1 MVDPHP
7 PEAATEMDAFH
18 KPVLIAEAV
27 ASLQCRSG
35 AVYVDGTLGGGG
47 HAFEILRNSAPDGR
61 LIGIDTDG
69 DALREAR
76 RRLASFGDRKVLV
89 KGNFADMG
97 NILSGMKIAAVEGIL
112 LDLGVSSHQLDTAE
126 RGFSFTQDAPLDMR
140 MNRDRGPDAAD
151 LVHTLSAEALEGII
165 RRFGEERW
173 AGRIARAIV
182 TRRGQSPIRTTGD
195 LAGVVA
201 GAVPKSADTAR
212 IHPATRTFQAL
223 RIAVNDELAAL
234 QRALNDG
241 MDCLKPGGRFSVIS
255 FHSLEDRIVKNAFR
269 DAEQGCICPPDL
281 PVCACG
287 RKPTMKVVTRK
298 PVVPGDAEIR
308 DNPRARS
315 AKLRTAERIGPCR
328 P

>member
-1 MVDPHP
+1 
-7 PEAATEMDAFH
+7 MDVFH
-18 KPVLIAEAV
+18 KPVLVGEVI
-27 ASLQCRSG
+27 ASLQCRTG
-35 AVYVDGTLGGGG
+35 VVYVDGTLGGGG

-61 LIGIDTDG
+61 LIGIDADG
-69 DALREAR
+69 DAIREAQK
-76 RRLASFGDRKVLV
+76 RLAPFGDRAILV
-89 KGNFADMG
+89 KGNFADMETT
-97 NILSGMKIAAVEGIL
+97 LSGMNIEKVEGIL

-126 RGFSFTQDAPLDMR
+126 RGFSFTLDAPLDMR
-140 MNRDRGPDAAD
+140 MDRVRGPSAYD
-151 LVHTLSAEALEGII
+151 LVHTLSEEELEGLI
-165 RRFGEERW
+165 RKFGEERM

-182 TRRGQSPIRTTGD
+182 KRRSLSPIRTTAD

-201 GAVPKSADTAR
+201 GALPGTRRPSR

-223 RIAVNDELAAL
+223 RIAVNDELVNL
-234 QRALNDG
+234 HRAITGG
-241 MDCLKPGGRFSVIS
+241 MECLKPGGRFSVIS

-269 DAEQGCICPPDL
+269 AAEKGCICPPDL

-298 PVVPGDAEIR
+298 PVVPGKDEIR

-315 AKLRTAERIGPCR
+315 AKLRTAERIEPCR

>member
-1 MVDPHP
+1 
-7 PEAATEMDAFH
+7 MDVFH
-18 KPVLIAEAV
+18 KPVLVGEVI
-27 ASLQCRSG
+27 ASLQCRTG
-35 AVYVDGTLGGGG
+35 VVYVDGTLGGGG

-61 LIGIDTDG
+61 LIGIDADG
-69 DALREAR
+69 DAIREAQK
-76 RRLASFGDRKVLV
+76 RLAPFGDRAILV
-89 KGNFADMG
+89 KGNFADMETT
-97 NILSGMKIAAVEGIL
+97 LSGMNIEKVEGIL

-126 RGFSFTQDAPLDMR
+126 RGFSFTLDAPLDMR
-140 MNRDRGPDAAD
+140 MDRVRGPSAYD
-151 LVHTLSAEALEGII
+151 LVHTLSEEELEGLI
-165 RRFGEERW
+165 RKFGEERM

-182 TRRGQSPIRTTGD
+182 KRRALSPIRTTAN

-201 GAVPKSADTAR
+201 GALPGTRRPSR

-223 RIAVNDELAAL
+223 RIAVNDELVNL
-234 QRALNDG
+234 HRAITGG
-241 MDCLKPGGRFSVIS
+241 MECLKPGGRFSVIS

-269 DAEQGCICPPDL
+269 AAEKGCICPPDL

-298 PVVPGDAEIR
+298 PVVPGKDEIR

-315 AKLRTAERIGPCR
+315 AKLRTAERIEPCR